1 MRAPSL
7 QGEVVSSFATF
18 KTYCRVNP
26 HRAVAF
32 ADVPCSSLNLKLAA
46 AEGTVVQHA
55 KHVTDLQQQMIDMQ
69 NRGIEQSRI
78 ERSGG
83 GDHHI

>member
-1 MRAPSL
+1 VL
-7 QGEVVSSFATF
+7 QPWKLGAEGTLTALSPLLM
-18 KTYCRVNP
+18 CRV
-26 HRAVAF
+26 
-32 ADVPCSSLNLKLAA
+32 SSLNLKLAA